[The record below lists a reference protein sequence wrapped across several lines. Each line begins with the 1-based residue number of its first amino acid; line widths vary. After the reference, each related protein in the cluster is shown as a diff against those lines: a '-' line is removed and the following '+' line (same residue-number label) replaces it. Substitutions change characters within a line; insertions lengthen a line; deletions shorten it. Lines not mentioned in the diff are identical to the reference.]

1 MEYDDI
7 RQKIREYNWDD
18 GLSFPKEILENPNC
32 DLALALE
39 IFYLADG
46 YSYLDNSYGITGLTE
61 WKAFISNLFNN
72 ILNGMFSK
80 TGNSFECLTGLYEI
94 DEILKNTN
102 SLTVSLS
109 GSGPS
114 VFAVYADLKEAEKA
128 FLLLKE
134 KNIEAYIATPESK
147 GVVIEEK

>member
-80 TGNSFECLTGLYEI
+80 TGNSFEIPLTKVAKYKFR
-94 DEILKNTN
+94 KNQIPEVF
-102 SLTVSLS
+102 LT
-109 GSGPS
+109 
-114 VFAVYADLKEAEKA
+114 DL
-128 FLLLKE
+128 
-134 KNIEAYIATPESK
+134 
-147 GVVIEEK
+147 